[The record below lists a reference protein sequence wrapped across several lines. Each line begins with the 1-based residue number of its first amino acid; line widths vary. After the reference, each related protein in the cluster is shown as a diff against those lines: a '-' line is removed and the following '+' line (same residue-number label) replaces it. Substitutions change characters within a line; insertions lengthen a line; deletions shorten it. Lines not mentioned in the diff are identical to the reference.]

1 MLLLSFG
8 FYTPRENA
16 FSLILNALPRVFS
29 TAVTVALLEEFLFRG
44 VLLGF
49 LRRIMLPP
57 VAVIASALLFAT
69 VHFLNISTGSHDALT
84 LHWWSGFTMIG
95 MSGRCMTPAGIF
107 FLAFATL
114 FVGGLI
120 LGWLTVRTASLY
132 PSLGLHAV
140 WILCQQLFNK
150 AAIYQVTPPG
160 GLLPWIGPSQCSG
173 MVPVGI
179 FPLICLILVGCL
191 ASLLLRKRSRPPEFI

>member
-1 MLLLSFG
+1 
-8 FYTPRENA
+8 
-16 FSLILNALPRVFS
+16 
-29 TAVTVALLEEFLFRG
+29 
-44 VLLGF
+44 
-49 LRRIMLPP
+49 
-57 VAVIASALLFAT
+57 
-69 VHFLNISTGSHDALT
+69 
-84 LHWWSGFTMIG
+84 MIG